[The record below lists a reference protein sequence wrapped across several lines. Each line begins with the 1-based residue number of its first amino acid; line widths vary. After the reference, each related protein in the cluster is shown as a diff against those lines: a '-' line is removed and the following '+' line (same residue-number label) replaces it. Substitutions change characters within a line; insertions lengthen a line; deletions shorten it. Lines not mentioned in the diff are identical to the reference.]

1 MKNIIDILGEY
12 NIKIP
17 EENLAAFNKV
27 FAENYKTIVEH
38 SKALDKVAAEKKR
51 ADTAEEALKGFE
63 GIDPKDVQKQL
74 ADAQKAIKDAQ
85 DEAARKIAERDSED
99 ALRAETSNVKF
110 TSEAAKRD
118 FMAYMKEKGFKAEG
132 GKVIG
137 FNDRIDQYKADNP
150 DAIAVEGATRAH
162 FTQPSGGNNTG
173 GKALTKKDIRAEK
186 DPVVRQR
193 LMAENSHLYVKG

>member
-17 EENLAAFNKV
+17 EEDLAAFNKA

-38 SKALDKVAAEKKR
+38 NKTLEKVAAEKKR
-51 ADTAEEALKGFE
+51 ADIAEETLKGFE

-74 ADAQKAIKDAQ
+74 ADAQNAIKDAQ
-85 DEAARKIAERDSED
+85 DEYARKIAERDSAD
-99 ALRAETSNVKF
+99 ALRAEIANVKF

-137 FNDRIDQYKADNP
+137 FNDRIELYKSENP
-150 DAIAVEGATRAH
+150 DAIAVEGTTRPH
-162 FTQPSGGNNTG
+162 FTQPSGGTG
-173 GKALTKKDIRAEK
+173 AASTQAQTSDLGKMSMADYINARKKK
-186 DPVVRQR
+186 
-193 LMAENSHLYVKG
+193 